1 MNAFECLEGK
11 EYEKYIK
18 SVSNIMA
25 DLIGSVCSAAD
36 EHNVD
41 RDSAIEHFSH
51 LLSDVVEISTFKNFS
66 VGGKKEEN
74 KKMKLRKRQ

>member
-1 MNAFECLEGK
+1 MDTFEFLDGK

-36 EHNVD
+36 EYNVD
-41 RDSAIEHFSH
+41 RDSAMEHFSH
-51 LLSDVVEISTFKNFS
+51 LLSGMVEISTFKNFNVDS
-66 VGGKKEEN
+66 KKGE
-74 KKMKLRKRQ
+74 